1 METVTESIEL
11 DASPEAVREC
21 IREDVPRFV
30 EASGFDSVDVDG
42 DFITVS
48 RSIGLATFELT
59 LEVVE
64 SDAVLALD
72 QTEGIF
78 DRMWTEYRV
87 EPSDG
92 GSRVTATTEFTL
104 GRVLG
109 PVLDAAVIATQ
120 RRAEFEDQFAYL
132 AEELSVEA

>member
-1 METVTESIEL
+1 MQTVTETIEL
-11 DASPEAVREC
+11 GAPPEAVREC
-21 IREDVPRFV
+21 IRADVPRFV
-30 EASGFDSVDVDG
+30 EASGFDSVEVEG

-64 SDAVLALD
+64 ADGVLALD

-87 EPSDG
+87 EPRGG

-109 PVLDAAVIATQ
+109 PVLDASVIATQ

-132 AEELSVEA
+132 AEQLSAEA